1 MLFKRRINMKLDSKR
16 LPGRRSEE
24 EQAERIAAEYVVA
37 RKEGDEH
44 PMVRL
49 KRFLDECKAA
59 DKAKRKSARRVNTTK
74 SK

>member
-1 MLFKRRINMKLDSKR
+1 MTSDSKR
-16 LPGRRSEE
+16 LPGQRTFEE
-24 EQAERIAAEYVVA
+24 HAARHATDYLVA

-59 DKAKRKSARRVNTTK
+59 DKAKRKAARRVNTTK
-74 SK
+74 AK

>member
-1 MLFKRRINMKLDSKR
+1 MKSDRKR
-16 LPGRRSEE
+16 LPGRRTYE
-24 EQAERIAAEYVVA
+24 EQAARNAAEYVVA

-59 DKAKRKSARRVNTTK
+59 DKAKRKAARRVNTTK
-74 SK
+74 AE

>member
-1 MLFKRRINMKLDSKR
+1 MKLSRER

-24 EQAERIAAEYVVA
+24 EQAARIAAEYVVA

-59 DKAKRKSARRVNTTK
+59 DKAKRKAARRVNTTK
-74 SK
+74 AE